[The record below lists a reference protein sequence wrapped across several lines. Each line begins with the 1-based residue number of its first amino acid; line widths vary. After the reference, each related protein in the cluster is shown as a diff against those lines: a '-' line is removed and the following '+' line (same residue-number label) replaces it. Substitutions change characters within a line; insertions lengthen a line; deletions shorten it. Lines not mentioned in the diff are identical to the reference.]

1 MRKFSEIQRK
11 PITTKDVVEKM
22 LFESDKITSDK
33 QFKDW
38 AEKVLK
44 NAFGDKFDEAKF
56 NKTVDGLLKKYGE
69 NYGAMVGALSYG
81 LAESQK
87 ENVNKLYEGKN
98 KLPDWM
104 EKILKQFPLDAKN
117 WGDATDEILNLA
129 NYIDDVLEIDT
140 NTKKSKTPAEWNQQH
155 VGRIINNFPKLSEK
169 EIRGLKEYAKDMFE
183 ILFESVQVDYDKDS
197 GLVTKVIND
206 VKKTQAKCVL
216 VNGEKYTYNASEK
229 QYKSVSDEPLFYNS
243 DLTYEI
249 LENKFYKVDE
259 FKMNDDKTNNFK
271 TWALTTATLVK
282 PNVNNKK
289 LIDTINKIERE
300 EEEMSVKMGDFLE
313 FIYNESIQE
322 SDNFK
327 QWALDTSTMVK
338 PNANNKKIIDVINKI
353 EKEKED
359 VSVKMLKFLDYLG
372 SLNEAKVTSN
382 KDFEEYANTVLK
394 KAFGDKF
401 DQKVADKMVKD
412 LQDKYKDDFGAMV
425 GALTS
430 GLGELEIVE
439 ENVTLIA
446 QNKEGATVEFKG
458 KSKKEAFDSFKKEYD
473 TKGWKI
479 KYHDA
484 NGKLL
489 EVKQF

>member
-33 QFKDW
+33 QFKEW

-56 NKTVDGLLKKYGE
+56 NQTVDGLLKKYGE

-81 LAESQK
+81 LAEAQK
-87 ENVNKLYEGKN
+87 EITANKLYESKN

-104 EKILKQFPLDAKN
+104 IKILSPFPLDATN
-117 WGDATDEILNLA
+117 WKDATDEIVTLA
-129 NYIDDVLEIDT
+129 DYIDEVLEIDT

-155 VGRIINNFPKLSEK
+155 VGRIMNNFSKLSEK
-169 EIRGLKEYAKDMFE
+169 EVRGFKEYATDMFE
-183 ILFESVQVDYDKDS
+183 NLFESVQVDYDKDS

-206 VKKTQAKCVL
+206 VKKSQAKCVL

-271 TWALTTATLVK
+271 QWALVTSTMVT
-282 PNVNNKK
+282 PNTNNKK
-289 LIDTINKIERE
+289 L
-300 EEEMSVKMGDFLE
+300 
-313 FIYNESIQE
+313 NE
-322 SDNFK
+322 
-327 QWALDTSTMVK
+327 
-338 PNANNKKIIDVINKI
+338 VINKI

-359 VSVKMLKFLDYLG
+359 VSVKMIKILEYLG
-372 SLNEAKVTSN
+372 TLNEAKVTSN

-401 DQKVADKMVKD
+401 DQKIADKMVKD

-439 ENVTLIA
+439 EDVTLIA
-446 QNKEGATVEFKG
+446 QNKEGATVEFTG
-458 KSKKEAFDSFKKEYD
+458 KTKPEAFNNFKREYD
-473 TKGWKI
+473 TKGWKF
-479 KYHDA
+479 KYIDA